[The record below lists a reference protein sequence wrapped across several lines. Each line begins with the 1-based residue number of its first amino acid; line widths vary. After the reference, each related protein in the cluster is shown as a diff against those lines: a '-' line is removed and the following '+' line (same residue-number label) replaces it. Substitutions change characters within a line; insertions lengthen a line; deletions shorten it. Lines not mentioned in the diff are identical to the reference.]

1 MKVYLDNGATT
12 KVDSRVIEAMLPYF
26 TEYYGNASS
35 LHDFGEEAR
44 NAVEEGRSTVA
55 KAINADSNE
64 IIFTSGGSEAD
75 NLAILGAVA
84 AYKNYGSHIITSKIE
99 HPAVLRTCEY
109 LEKKGYKV
117 TYLDVD
123 KEGFIDLPQLEKEI
137 TEKTILVS
145 IMHANNEIGVIQ
157 PLKQIG
163 KICAEKGVL
172 FHTDAVQSFTK
183 TDLDVKA
190 SQLSFVSLAAH
201 KIHGP
206 KGVGALYRK
215 EGTKLSP
222 LVHGGHHEMGLRAGT
237 ENVPGIVGFGKAVEL
252 GMDSR
257 HRIKMKTL
265 RDRLI
270 SGILSAVPNCRLNG
284 PTGDKRLVNNVN
296 ISYDFVE
303 GESILL
309 RLNMEG
315 IAVSTGS
322 ACSSGS
328 VEPSHV
334 LRAIHVPNRS
344 IQGTIRYTISRFTTQ
359 EEVDYVIKASTE
371 VVETL
376 RKISPLGFVHN

>member
-1 MKVYLDNGATT
+1 MKAYFDNGATT
-12 KVDSRVIEAMLPYF
+12 KVDPKVVEAMLPYF
-26 TEYYGNASS
+26 SEYYGNASS
-35 LHDFGEEAR
+35 LHDFGAQPRKGVEEAR
-44 NAVEEGRSTVA
+44 AIVS
-55 KAINADSNE
+55 KAINADPSE

-75 NLAILGAVA
+75 NLAILGTAS
-84 AYKNYGSHIITSKIE
+84 AYKDKGKHIITSRIE
-99 HPAVLRTCEY
+99 HPAVLYTCQC

-117 TYLDVD
+117 TYLNVD

-145 IMHANNEIGVIQ
+145 VMHANNEIGVIQ
-157 PLKQIG
+157 PLKEIG
-163 KICAEKGVL
+163 KVCAEKGVL

-183 TDLDVKA
+183 ADLDVKTNH
-190 SQLSFVSLAAH
+190 LTFVSLAAH

-215 EGTKLSP
+215 EGVKITPQL
-222 LVHGGHHEMGLRAGT
+222 HGGHQEMGLRSGT
-237 ENVPGIVGFGKAVEL
+237 ENVPSIVGFGKAVEI
-252 GMDSR
+252 GMNPH
-257 HRIKMKTL
+257 HRPKMKTL

-270 SGILSAVPNCRLNG
+270 SGILEAIPNSRLNG
-284 PTGDKRLVNNVN
+284 PAGAKRLVNNVN

-309 RLNMEG
+309 RLDMEG

-328 VEPSHV
+328 VEPSYV
-334 LRAIHVPNRS
+334 LRAIQVPNKS

-359 EEVDYVIKASTE
+359 EEVDYVIKTSAE
-371 VVETL
+371 IVEAL
-376 RKISPLGFVHN
+376 RKISPLR